1 MPGCASDKQRPRHAS
16 WNWRWERRLVQ
27 VQPLRLRHG
36 SNGTD
41 WSAYTSACRLWSCRV
56 CNVYPSELAES
67 DRSALLW
74 IEKGAMG
81 SWHSG
86 STWKAWAYSRGRSRS
101 MTWWDDGFCGSEGV
115 RSMHRSVS
123 GCCSLQVVW
132 SKLHHHHICFLVGW
146 YLIGLSI
153 YLSSSHSNL
162 FFPSLDH
169 HFPFISFVWG

>member
-1 MPGCASDKQRPRHAS
+1 
-16 WNWRWERRLVQ
+16 
-27 VQPLRLRHG
+27 
-36 SNGTD
+36 
-41 WSAYTSACRLWSCRV
+41 
-56 CNVYPSELAES
+56 
-67 DRSALLW
+67 
-74 IEKGAMG
+74 MG

-101 MTWWDDGFCGSEGV
+101 TTWWDDGFCGSEGV

-169 HFPFISFVWG
+169 HFPFISFVWGNKLSSFMLVKLHRAKDKKRKLVLGDDIASTSSETLCYRPLEFRLNWLVHGSPFYLDIHSERASALLEFELVNS